1 MRIGFIIFLLTL
13 VFTTC
18 KKDLYETQ
26 KREIGL
32 EYVNQTQGHSI
43 VYEVEEITFD
53 DFTNTSDTL
62 QYQIMTKNDTFYF
75 DNTFKNVLRH
85 EKYKRLN
92 DSDLWYFQEAYYS
105 KLNEEKYEVIENN
118 TRYIKLSFPI
128 SSDAFWNS
136 NAFNIDNNSFVYY
149 ATIKGKTSINQTHF
163 QNIVTIK
170 FDPIINSVR
179 ERIYE
184 ETYAKDIGLIK
195 MNKAFIEKNNNT
207 LRGYKLKYSY
217 LYHEN

>member
-1 MRIGFIIFLLTL
+1 MLAFHS
-13 VFTTC
+13 C
-18 KKDLYETQ
+18 KKDLYDTQ

-32 EYVNQTQGHSI
+32 EYVNQTKGHSI

-53 DFTNTSDTL
+53 DFTNTSDTFY
-62 QYQIMTKNDTFYF
+62 YQIKTKNDTFF
-75 DNTFKNVLRH
+75 QDNIFKTVLRH

-92 DSDLWYFQEAYYS
+92 DSDLWHFQEAYYS

-128 SSDAFWNS
+128 SADAFWNS

-149 ATIKGKTSINQTHF
+149 ATIKGKTNINQTAF
-163 QNIVTIK
+163 QNIITIK

-184 ETYAKDIGLIK
+184 ETYAKNIGLIK
-195 MNKAFIEKNNNT
+195 MHKVFIEKNNNI